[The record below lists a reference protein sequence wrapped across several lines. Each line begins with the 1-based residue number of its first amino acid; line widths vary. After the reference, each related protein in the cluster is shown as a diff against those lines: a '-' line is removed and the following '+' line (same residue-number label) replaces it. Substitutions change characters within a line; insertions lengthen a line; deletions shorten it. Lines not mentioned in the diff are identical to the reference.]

1 MPGHPGRNKMKK
13 SLTIACIAAAA
24 SSLSAPAIAFEPERP
39 VEFVVTAGP
48 GGGTD
53 IFART
58 IQSIIAKYE
67 LMKVPVVVTNKGS
80 AGGAEGFVYAAGA
93 KGDPYKLAFG
103 TNNAYLLPVRAK
115 VPYTAADLTP
125 VAALASDEFILWVN
139 GKSDVK
145 TAADFIAKAK
155 AAPGELKI
163 AGSQSKD
170 VDQILTS
177 MINGATGVQI
187 GYVPFKSGGEAAV
200 QLAGDHVAANVN
212 NPSENA
218 GQWQAGMVKPV
229 CVFKSEKLKSDVK
242 VAGDQGWGDIP
253 TCKDTGIPIDNY
265 AMPRTVWLAAGVEQD
280 VIDFY
285 ADVMK
290 KVSETPEWKKYLADT
305 SQSGTYMSGADFS
318 AFIKKDESD
327 VSEVLKRE
335 GWLAN

>member
-1 MPGHPGRNKMKK
+1 MKK
-13 SLTIACIAAAA
+13 SLIAACILAAA
-24 SSLSAPAIAFEPERP
+24 SSVAMPALAFEPQRP

-67 LMKVPVVVTNKGS
+67 LMKSPVVVVNKGS

-93 KGDPYKLAFG
+93 KGDAHKLTFG

-125 VAALASDEFILWVN
+125 IAALASDEFVLWVN
-139 GKSDVK
+139 GKSDIK
-145 TAADFIAKAK
+145 TAADFVAKAK
-155 AAPGELKI
+155 AAPGEMKV

-177 MINGATGVQI
+177 MINETTGTEI

-212 NPSENA
+212 NPSENL

-229 CVFKSEKLKSDVK
+229 CVFKAEKLKSDTK
-242 VAGDQGWGDIP
+242 VVGDQGWSDIP
-253 TCKDTGIPIDNY
+253 TCKESGIPIDTY
-265 AMPRTVWLAAGVEQD
+265 AMPRTVWMAAGVEPEA
-280 VIDFY
+280 VAFY
-285 ADVMK
+285 SDMLK
-290 KVSETPEWKKYLADT
+290 KVSETPEWQKYLADT
-305 SQSGTYMSGADFS
+305 SQSGSFMAGDDFVS
-318 AFIKKDESD
+318 FIKNDETA

>member
-1 MPGHPGRNKMKK
+1 MKK
-13 SLTIACIAAAA
+13 SLIIACMAAAA
-24 SSLSAPAIAFEPERP
+24 GSVALPALAFEPERP

-67 LMKVPVVVTNKGS
+67 LMKAPVVVVNKGS
-80 AGGAEGFVYAAGA
+80 AGGAEGFVYAATA
-93 KGDPYKLAFG
+93 KGDAYKLTFG

-125 VAALASDEFILWVN
+125 VAALASDEFVLWVN

-155 AAPGELKI
+155 AAPGELKV

-177 MINGATGVQI
+177 MIGDVTGAEI

-212 NPSENA
+212 NPSENL

-229 CVFKSEKLKSDVK
+229 CVFKSEKLKSEGWTDV
-242 VAGDQGWGDIP
+242 P
-253 TCKDTGIPIDNY
+253 TCKESGIAIDNY

-280 VIDFY
+280 VVDFY
-285 ADVMK
+285 SGVLK
-290 KVSETPEWKKYLADT
+290 KVSETPEWQKYLADT
-305 SQSGTYMSGADFS
+305 SQSGTYMSGADLA
-318 AFIKKDESD
+318 AFIEKDEAA

>member
-1 MPGHPGRNKMKK
+1 MKK
-13 SLTIACIAAAA
+13 SLIIACMAAAA
-24 SSLSAPAIAFEPERP
+24 GSVALPALAFEPERP

-67 LMKVPVVVTNKGS
+67 LMKAPVVVVNKGS
-80 AGGAEGFVYAAGA
+80 AGGAEGFVYAATA
-93 KGDPYKLAFG
+93 KGDAYKLTFG

-125 VAALASDEFILWVN
+125 VAALASDEFVLWVN

-155 AAPGELKI
+155 AAPGDLKV

-177 MINGATGVQI
+177 MIGEVTGTKI

-212 NPSENA
+212 NPSENL

-229 CVFKSEKLKSDVK
+229 CVFKSEKLKSEGWADV
-242 VAGDQGWGDIP
+242 P
-253 TCKDTGIPIDNY
+253 TCKESGIPIDNY

-280 VIDFY
+280 VVDFY
-285 ADVMK
+285 SGVLK
-290 KVSETPEWKKYLADT
+290 KVSETPEWQKYLADT
-305 SQSGTYMSGADFS
+305 SQSGTYMNGADLA
-318 AFIKKDESD
+318 AFIEKDEAA